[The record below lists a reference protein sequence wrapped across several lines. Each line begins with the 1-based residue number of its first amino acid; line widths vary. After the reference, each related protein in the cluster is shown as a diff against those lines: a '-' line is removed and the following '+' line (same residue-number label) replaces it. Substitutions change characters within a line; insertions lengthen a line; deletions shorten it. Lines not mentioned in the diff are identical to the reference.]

1 MFDDDALTAEEVA
14 EMLRVSKNF
23 VYRLAQSGELASY
36 RVGRKLRFTLRDVEA
51 YTRASLRS
59 SHGTPTPNDAPTPR
73 NSPAPQRFPGSS
85 PAASAGSSPAA
96 APESA
101 DGLPQAFS
109 LDNREPFVIA
119 GNDVSGDIIAHA
131 LAAAGLPVSR
141 AYVGSYTALVN
152 LYGKRA
158 NAALVHLY
166 DRRTNTYNVPSVQRI
181 APGMPVVVIR
191 LLKRRQGFIVQ
202 AGNPKKLTT
211 WGGLLREGVRL
222 ANRRRGCG
230 TRVLLDEK
238 LLSLE
243 ARPEMIEGYDLE
255 CPTGLEAAALVSKGW
270 ADVTIG
276 IERLA
281 AQMSGL
287 AFVPLQ
293 TEWLDIAIEK
303 TPRTAQLV
311 REIRKITESKSFH
324 DAIDAIDGYE
334 AVNTGAIIY
343 EC

>member
-14 EMLRVSKNF
+14 EMLRVSKNS

-51 YTRASLRS
+51 YTRSGMRASQGAQAS
-59 SHGTPTPNDAPTPR
+59 NGPSPHPR
-73 NSPAPQRFPGSS
+73 TAEAGPSPS
-85 PAASAGSSPAA
+85 AAREGMSEMPR
-96 APESA
+96 
-101 DGLPQAFS
+101 AFS
-109 LDNREPFVIA
+109 LDGREPFVIA
-119 GNDVSGDIIAHA
+119 GNDLSGDIIAHA
-131 LAAAGLPVSR
+131 LAAAGLPISR

-152 LYGKRA
+152 LYAKQA
-158 NAALVHLY
+158 NAALVHLF
-166 DRRTNTYNVPSVQRI
+166 DRRTNAYNVPSVQRI

-191 LLKRRQGFIVQ
+191 LLKRKQGFIVQ

-222 ANRRRGCG
+222 VNRERGCG

-243 ARPEMIEGYDLE
+243 ARPEMVEGYDLE
-255 CPTGLEAAALVSKGW
+255 CATGLEAATLVSKGC
-270 ADVTIG
+270 ADVAIG
-276 IERLA
+276 VERLA
-281 AQMSGL
+281 KELPGL

-303 TPRTAQLV
+303 TPRTAPLV
-311 REIRKITESKSFH
+311 REIRKIAESESFRG
-324 DAIDAIDGYE
+324 AIDAIEGYE
-334 AVNTGAIIY
+334 ATNTGAIVY
-343 EC
+343 ES

>member
-14 EMLRVSKNF
+14 EMLRVSKNS

-51 YTRASLRS
+51 YTRAGMRS
-59 SHGTPTPNDAPTPR
+59 QKGAQ
-73 NSPAPQRFPGSS
+73 AAEGASS
-85 PAASAGSSPAA
+85 PSRTAEAGPSPSGNAREGVSEI
-96 APESA
+96 PS
-101 DGLPQAFS
+101 AFS
-109 LDNREPFVIA
+109 LDSREPFVIA
-119 GNDVSGDIIAHA
+119 GNDLSGDIIAHT
-131 LAAAGLPVSR
+131 LAAAGLPISR

-152 LYGKRA
+152 LYAKQA
-158 NAALVHLY
+158 NAALIHLY
-166 DRRTNTYNVPSVQRI
+166 DQRTNAYNVPSVQRI

-191 LLKRRQGFIVQ
+191 LLKRKQGFIVQ

-222 ANRRRGCG
+222 ANRERGCG

-243 ARPEMIEGYDLE
+243 ARPEAIEGYDLE
-255 CPTGLEAAALVSKGW
+255 CATGLEAATLVSKGC
-270 ADVTIG
+270 ADVAIG

-281 AQMSGL
+281 KELPGL

-293 TEWLDIAIEK
+293 TEWLDIAVEK
-303 TPRTAQLV
+303 SRRTAPLV
-311 REIRKITESKSFH
+311 REIRKIAESKSFR
-324 DAIDAIDGYE
+324 DAIDAIEGYE
-334 AVNTGAIIY
+334 AANTGAIVY
-343 EC
+343 ES

>member
-14 EMLRVSKNF
+14 EMLRVSKNS

-51 YTRASLRS
+51 YTRAGMRS
-59 SHGTPTPNDAPTPR
+59 QKGAQ
-73 NSPAPQRFPGSS
+73 AAEGASS
-85 PAASAGSSPAA
+85 PSRTAKAGPSPSGNTREGVSEI
-96 APESA
+96 PS
-101 DGLPQAFS
+101 AFS
-109 LDNREPFVIA
+109 LDSREPFVIA
-119 GNDVSGDIIAHA
+119 GNDLSGDIIAHA
-131 LAAAGLPVSR
+131 LAAAGLPISR

-152 LYGKRA
+152 LYAKQA

-166 DRRTNTYNVPSVQRI
+166 DQRTNAYNVPSVQRI

-191 LLKRRQGFIVQ
+191 LLKRKQGFIVQ

-222 ANRRRGCG
+222 ANRERGCG

-243 ARPEMIEGYDLE
+243 ARPEMVEGYDLE
-255 CPTGLEAAALVSKGW
+255 CATGLEAATLVSKGC

-281 AQMSGL
+281 KELPGL

-293 TEWLDIAIEK
+293 TEWLDIAVEK
-303 TPRTAQLV
+303 SQRTAPLV
-311 REIRKITESKSFH
+311 REIRKIAESKSFR
-324 DAIDAIDGYE
+324 DAIDAIEGYE
-334 AVNTGAIIY
+334 AANTGAIVY
-343 EC
+343 ES

>member
-14 EMLRVSKNF
+14 EMLRISKNS

-51 YTRASLRS
+51 YTRSSMRS
-59 SHGTPTPNDAPTPR
+59 KKGARAAQSPSTPSRTAGARPL
-73 NSPAPQRFPGSS
+73 PADSS
-85 PAASAGSSPAA
+85 REEMREMPS
-96 APESA
+96 
-101 DGLPQAFS
+101 AFS
-109 LDNREPFVIA
+109 LDDREPFVIA
-119 GNDVSGDIIAHA
+119 GNDLSGDIIAHG

-152 LYGKRA
+152 LYAEQA

-181 APGMPVVVIR
+181 APGMPVTVIR
-191 LLKRRQGFIVQ
+191 LLKRKQGFIVQ

-222 ANRRRGCG
+222 ANRERGCG

-243 ARPEMIEGYDLE
+243 ARPEMVEGYDLE
-255 CPTGLEAAALVSKGW
+255 CATGLEAATLVSKGC
-270 ADVTIG
+270 ADVAIG
-276 IERLA
+276 VERLA
-281 AQMSGL
+281 KELPDL

-293 TEWLDIAIEK
+293 TEWLDIAVEK
-303 TPRTAQLV
+303 SRRSSPLV
-311 REIRKITESKSFH
+311 REIRKIAESESFRS
-324 DAIDAIDGYE
+324 AIDAIEGYE
-334 AVNTGAIIY
+334 AANTGAIVY
-343 EC
+343 ES

>member
-14 EMLRVSKNF
+14 EMLRVSKNS

-51 YTRASLRS
+51 YTRAGMRASQ
-59 SHGTPTPNDAPTPR
+59 GAK
-73 NSPAPQRFPGSS
+73 AAEGASS
-85 PAASAGSSPAA
+85 PSRTAEAGPSPSGNAREGVSEI
-96 APESA
+96 P
-101 DGLPQAFS
+101 GAFS
-109 LDNREPFVIA
+109 LDSREPFVIA
-119 GNDVSGDIIAHA
+119 GNDLSGDIIAHA
-131 LAAAGLPVSR
+131 LAAAGLPISR

-152 LYGKRA
+152 LYAKQA
-158 NAALVHLY
+158 NAALIHLY
-166 DRRTNTYNVPSVQRI
+166 DQRTNAYNVPSVQRI

-191 LLKRRQGFIVQ
+191 LLKRKQGFIVQ

-222 ANRRRGCG
+222 ANRERGCG
-230 TRVLLDEK
+230 TRALLDEK

-243 ARPEMIEGYDLE
+243 ARPEMVEGYDLE
-255 CPTGLEAAALVSKGW
+255 CATGLEAATLVSKGC

-281 AQMSGL
+281 KELPSL

-293 TEWLDIAIEK
+293 TEWLDIAVEK
-303 TPRTAQLV
+303 SRRTAPLV
-311 REIRKITESKSFH
+311 REIRKIAESESFRG
-324 DAIDAIDGYE
+324 AIGAIEGYE
-334 AVNTGAIIY
+334 AANTGAIVY
-343 EC
+343 ES

>member
-14 EMLRVSKNF
+14 EMLRISKNS

-51 YTRASLRS
+51 YTRAGMRS
-59 SHGTPTPNDAPTPR
+59 QKSAQAADGA
-73 NSPAPQRFPGSS
+73 SS
-85 PAASAGSSPAA
+85 PSRTAEAGPSPSGNAREGVSEI
-96 APESA
+96 PS
-101 DGLPQAFS
+101 AFS
-109 LDNREPFVIA
+109 LDRREPFVIA
-119 GNDVSGDIIAHA
+119 GNDLSGDIIAHA
-131 LAAAGLPVSR
+131 LAAAGLPITR
-141 AYVGSYTALVN
+141 AYVGSYTALIN
-152 LYGKRA
+152 LYAKQA

-166 DRRTNTYNVPSVQRI
+166 DQRTNAYNVPSVQRI

-191 LLKRRQGFIVQ
+191 LLKRKQGFIVQ
-202 AGNPKKLTT
+202 AGNPKKLIT

-222 ANRRRGCG
+222 ANRERGCG

-243 ARPEMIEGYDLE
+243 ARPEMVEGYDLE
-255 CPTGLEAAALVSKGW
+255 CATGLEAATLVSKGC

-281 AQMSGL
+281 KELPGL

-293 TEWLDIAIEK
+293 TEWLDIAVEK
-303 TPRTAQLV
+303 SQRTAPLV
-311 REIRKITESKSFH
+311 REIRKIAESKSFR
-324 DAIDAIDGYE
+324 DAIDAIEGYE
-334 AVNTGAIIY
+334 AANTGAIVY
-343 EC
+343 ES

>member
-14 EMLRVSKNF
+14 EMLRVSKNS

-51 YTRASLRS
+51 YTRAGMRS
-59 SHGTPTPNDAPTPR
+59 QKGSQAADGT
-73 NSPAPQRFPGSS
+73 SS
-85 PAASAGSSPAA
+85 PSRTAGANPSPSDNAREGVSEI
-96 APESA
+96 PS
-101 DGLPQAFS
+101 AFS
-109 LDNREPFVIA
+109 LDSREPFVIA
-119 GNDVSGDIIAHA
+119 GNDLSGDIIAHA
-131 LAAAGLPVSR
+131 LAAAGLPITR

-152 LYGKRA
+152 LYAKQA

-166 DRRTNTYNVPSVQRI
+166 DQRTNAYNVPSVQRI

-191 LLKRRQGFIVQ
+191 LLKRKQGFIVQ

-222 ANRRRGCG
+222 ANRERGCG

-243 ARPEMIEGYDLE
+243 ACPEMVEGYDLE
-255 CPTGLEAAALVSKGW
+255 CATGLEAATLVSKGC

-281 AQMSGL
+281 KELPGL

-293 TEWLDIAIEK
+293 TEWLDIAVEK
-303 TPRTAQLV
+303 SQRTAPLV
-311 REIRKITESKSFH
+311 REIRKIAESKAFR
-324 DAIDAIDGYE
+324 DAIDAIEGYE
-334 AVNTGAIIY
+334 AANTGAIVY
-343 EC
+343 ES

>member
-1 MFDDDALTAEEVA
+1 MFDGDALTAEEVA
-14 EMLRVSKNF
+14 EMLRVSKNS

-51 YTRASLRS
+51 YTRSGMRS
-59 SHGTPTPNDAPTPR
+59 QKGAQAAEGT
-73 NSPAPQRFPGSS
+73 SS
-85 PAASAGSSPAA
+85 PSRTTGANPSPSDNAR
-96 APESA
+96 E
-101 DGLPQAFS
+101 GLSEIPSAFS
-109 LDNREPFVIA
+109 LDCRKPFVIA
-119 GNDVSGDIIAHA
+119 GNDLSGNIIAHA
-131 LAAAGLPVSR
+131 LAAAGLPITR

-152 LYGKRA
+152 LYAKQA

-166 DRRTNTYNVPSVQRI
+166 DQRTNAYNVPSVQRI

-191 LLKRRQGFIVQ
+191 LLKRKQGFIVQ

-222 ANRRRGCG
+222 ANRERGCG

-243 ARPEMIEGYDLE
+243 ARPEMVEGYDLE
-255 CPTGLEAAALVSKGW
+255 CATGLEAATLVSKGC

-281 AQMSGL
+281 KELPGL

-293 TEWLDIAIEK
+293 TEWLDIAVEK
-303 TPRTAQLV
+303 SQRTAPLV
-311 REIRKITESKSFH
+311 REIRKIAESESFRG
-324 DAIDAIDGYE
+324 AIDAIEGYE
-334 AVNTGAIIY
+334 AANTGAIVY
-343 EC
+343 ES

>member
-1 MFDDDALTAEEVA
+1 MFDGDALTAEEVA
-14 EMLRVSKNF
+14 EMLRVSKNS

-51 YTRASLRS
+51 YTRAGMRS
-59 SHGTPTPNDAPTPR
+59 QKGAQ
-73 NSPAPQRFPGSS
+73 AAEGASS
-85 PAASAGSSPAA
+85 PSRTAKADPSPSGNAREGVSEI
-96 APESA
+96 PS
-101 DGLPQAFS
+101 AFS
-109 LDNREPFVIA
+109 LDSREPFVIA
-119 GNDVSGDIIAHA
+119 GNDLSGDIIAHA
-131 LAAAGLPVSR
+131 LAAAGLPISR

-152 LYGKRA
+152 LYAKQA
-158 NAALVHLY
+158 NAALIHLY
-166 DRRTNTYNVPSVQRI
+166 DQRTNAYNVPSVQRI

-191 LLKRRQGFIVQ
+191 LLKRKQGFIVQ

-222 ANRRRGCG
+222 ANRERGCG

-243 ARPEMIEGYDLE
+243 ARPEAIEGYDLE
-255 CPTGLEAAALVSKGW
+255 CATGLEAATLVSKGC

-281 AQMSGL
+281 KELPGL

-293 TEWLDIAIEK
+293 TEWLDIAVEK
-303 TPRTAQLV
+303 SQRTAPLV
-311 REIRKITESKSFH
+311 REIRKVAESKSFRG
-324 DAIDAIDGYE
+324 AIDAIEGYE
-334 AVNTGAIIY
+334 AASTGAIVY
-343 EC
+343 ES